1 MAPQQSLYKIL
12 TVSLQDAYILAH
24 LITRSGGRRN
34 LIPKIAKIYND
45 IRCPTGNQVLEQSLK
60 CGLRCELDVRGF
72 EDIKEGDTDVPL
84 EKLVELFNEV
94 EKDWRWA
101 AESAEHDKEQA
112 LAMLGRPPLVLS
124 KLYVCL
130 SL

>member
-1 MAPQQSLYKIL
+1 M
-12 TVSLQDAYILAH
+12 
-24 LITRSGGRRN
+24 
-34 LIPKIAKIYND
+34 
-45 IRCPTGNQVLEQSLK
+45 
-60 CGLRCELDVRGF
+60 RGF